1 MFKLRVVD
9 LRTIEASAHEL
20 SAAELRRSASFA
32 KEVDRERF
40 VRRRNA
46 IRAIAMAH
54 CGNAPSWKCGVCGS
68 DDHGAPSL
76 HGASISSSSYGSALV
91 VVIGPAQWQLGVD
104 VAPRSAPRDMML
116 VVQQLFSPAERTL
129 DDAMGVWV
137 RKEALGK
144 ALGLG
149 IACDDAAHASGRLDT
164 TTTDFIL
171 EDHDVDMFDEL
182 RAAVARRS
190 VLLR

>member
-1 MFKLRVVD
+1 M
-9 LRTIEASAHEL
+9 T
-20 SAAELRRSASFA
+20 
-32 KEVDRERF
+32 
-40 VRRRNA
+40 
-46 IRAIAMAH
+46 
-54 CGNAPSWKCGVCGS
+54 
-68 DDHGAPSL
+68 
-76 HGASISSSSYGSALV
+76 LV
-91 VVIGPAQWQLGVD
+91 A
-104 VAPRSAPRDMML
+104 
-116 VVQQLFSPAERTL
+116 QQLFSPAERTL

-164 TTTDFIL
+164 TTTDFII